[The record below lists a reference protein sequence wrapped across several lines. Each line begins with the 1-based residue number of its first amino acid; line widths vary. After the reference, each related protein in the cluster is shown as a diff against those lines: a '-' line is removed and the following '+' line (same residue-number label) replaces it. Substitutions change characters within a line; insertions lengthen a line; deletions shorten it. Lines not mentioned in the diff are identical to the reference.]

1 MAEGTVI
8 AAILTGSAA
17 VITAIAAVTRAKNT
31 GNKECEESL
40 AETRKEAE
48 ATQAE
53 IHRLRMKHPED
64 IENLT
69 EEAKNEDG

>member
-8 AAILTGSAA
+8 AAVLTGTAA

-31 GNKECEESL
+31 GSRECEENL
-40 AETRKEAE
+40 AESRKEAE

-53 IHRLRMKHPED
+53 IHRLRMKYPEE
-64 IENLT
+64 IPKQEV
-69 EEAKNEDG
+69 EKNEE